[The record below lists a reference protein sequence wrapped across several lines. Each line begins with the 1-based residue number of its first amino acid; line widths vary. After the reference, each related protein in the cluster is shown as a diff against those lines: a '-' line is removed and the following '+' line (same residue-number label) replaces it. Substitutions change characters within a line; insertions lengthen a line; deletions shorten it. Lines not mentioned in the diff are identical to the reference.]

1 MNRWKVDPFL
11 LLIIVAGLA
20 ILGFKLRIAKP
31 IDWIGGTDEAV
42 LAEAADSFARGKG
55 LSNDF
60 IQYSYFYSPLQY
72 PQITQPEAHYP
83 HLYSLLIVF
92 LFTYYWVRLL

>member
-20 ILGFKLRIAKP
+20 ILGFKLGIAKP
-31 IDWIGGTDEAV
+31 IHWIGGTDEAV

-72 PQITQPEAHYP
+72 PQITQSEAHTRTYT
-83 HLYSLLIVF
+83 LY
-92 LFTYYWVRLL
+92 